1 MLANVP
7 EDLRSRCWW
16 VALRD
21 GTLVAGDGGGGV
33 QVLTELRLTRPLG
46 QFLKVLRLSS
56 VIDAFDKL
64 IARYRKNLGKFVPD
78 GPAPRRF
85 P

>member
-1 MLANVP
+1 MLSSVP
-7 EDLRSRCWW
+7 EDLRTRCWW
-16 VALRD
+16 VALCD

-33 QVLTELRLTRPLG
+33 QVLTELQLTRPLG
-46 QFLKVLRLSS
+46 QVLKSVRLST
-56 VIDAFDKL
+56 VIDALDKL

-78 GPAPRRF
+78 GPSPRRF